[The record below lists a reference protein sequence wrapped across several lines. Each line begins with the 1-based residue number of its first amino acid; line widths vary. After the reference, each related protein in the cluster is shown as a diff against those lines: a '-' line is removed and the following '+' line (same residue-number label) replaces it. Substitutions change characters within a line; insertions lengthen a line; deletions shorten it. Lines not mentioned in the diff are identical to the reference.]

1 MKTLKKL
8 IIIFTS
14 MFMLAALLSCDDG
27 GCVESQA
34 GEVSPKSE
42 WHIIHLSDVSLGCEY
57 KIELAENLK
66 TEYNSLN
73 INNISGVLPNK
84 YKFFYTSEDIKKM
97 TDAGYDCHY
106 GFAMTSAE
114 LKESSQCDVSDSLHL
129 NENDVFKIQKQDVKI
144 YYGIYKLSDD
154 IKEIQGVILTEET
167 RTPAQFSQEKKI
179 SNTTYNT
186 NIDNAIYEFK
196 GHLTVTTVIET
207 QDIDTASEKRT
218 CYPGTITITS
228 IVPKN

>member
-34 GEVSPKSE
+34 GEVSPKFE

-97 TDAGYDCHY
+97 TDAGYDYHY

-114 LKESSQCDVSDSLHL
+114 LKESFQYSNSDDLYL
-129 NENDVFKIQKQDVKI
+129 NDVFKTPEKDVKI
-144 YYGIYKLSDD
+144 YYGIYKLSNDM
-154 IKEIQGVILTEET
+154 KEIQGVILTEEK

>member
-73 INNISGVLPNK
+73 TNNISGVLPNK

-114 LKESSQCDVSDSLHL
+114 LKESFQYSNSDDLYL
-129 NENDVFKIQKQDVKI
+129 NDVFKTPEKDVKI

>member
-114 LKESSQCDVSDSLHL
+114 LKESFQYSNSDDLYL
-129 NENDVFKIQKQDVKI
+129 NDVFKTPEKDVKI

-154 IKEIQGVILTEET
+154 MKEIQGVILTEET

-196 GHLTVTTVIET
+196 GHLTITTVIET

>member
-34 GEVSPKSE
+34 GEVSPKFE

-114 LKESSQCDVSDSLHL
+114 LKESFQYSNSDDLYL
-129 NENDVFKIQKQDVKI
+129 NDVFKTPEKDVKI

-154 IKEIQGVILTEET
+154 MKEIQGVILTEET

-218 CYPGTITITS
+218 YYPGTITITS

>member
-1 MKTLKKL
+1 MGFIRTAFKL
-8 IIIFTS
+8 THPQ
-14 MFMLAALLSCDDG
+14 LLSITR
-27 GCVESQA
+27 EQ
-34 GEVSPKSE
+34 
-42 WHIIHLSDVSLGCEY
+42 
-57 KIELAENLK
+57 
-66 TEYNSLN
+66 N
-73 INNISGVLPNK
+73 I
-84 YKFFYTSEDIKKM
+84 
-97 TDAGYDCHY
+97 
-106 GFAMTSAE
+106 
-114 LKESSQCDVSDSLHL
+114 
-129 NENDVFKIQKQDVKI
+129 KI

-154 IKEIQGVILTEET
+154 MKEIQGVILTEET

>member
-1 MKTLKKL
+1 
-8 IIIFTS
+8 
-14 MFMLAALLSCDDG
+14 
-27 GCVESQA
+27 
-34 GEVSPKSE
+34 
-42 WHIIHLSDVSLGCEY
+42 
-57 KIELAENLK
+57 
-66 TEYNSLN
+66 
-73 INNISGVLPNK
+73 
-84 YKFFYTSEDIKKM
+84 M

-114 LKESSQCDVSDSLHL
+114 LKESFQYSNSDDLYL
-129 NENDVFKIQKQDVKI
+129 NDVFKTPEKDVKI

-154 IKEIQGVILTEET
+154 MKEIQGVILTEET

-218 CYPGTITITS
+218 YYPGTITITS

>member
-34 GEVSPKSE
+34 GEVSPKFE

-114 LKESSQCDVSDSLHL
+114 LKESFQYSNSDDLYL
-129 NENDVFKIQKQDVKI
+129 NDVFKTPEKDVKI

-154 IKEIQGVILTEET
+154 MKEIQGVILTEET
-167 RTPAQFSQEKKI
+167 RTPAKFSQEKKI

-218 CYPGTITITS
+218 CYPDTITITS
-228 IVPKN
+228 IVLKN

>member
-34 GEVSPKSE
+34 GEVSPKFE

-66 TEYNSLN
+66 TKYNSLN

-106 GFAMTSAE
+106 VFAMTSAE
-114 LKESSQCDVSDSLHL
+114 LKESFQYSNSDDLYL
-129 NENDVFKIQKQDVKI
+129 NDVFKTPEKDVKI

-154 IKEIQGVILTEET
+154 MKEIQGVILTEET

>member
-8 IIIFTS
+8 SIIFAS
-14 MFMLAALLSCDDG
+14 MFMLAAFAGCNDG
-27 GCVESQA
+27 ECESDESHVESNTESNTESNNK
-34 GEVSPKSE
+34 GRISFDR
-42 WHIIHLSDVSLGCEY
+42 LFFGCEY

-73 INNISGVLPNK
+73 IKSISCKLSSK
-84 YKFFYTSEDIKKM
+84 YDFKGSR
-97 TDAGYDCHY
+97 A
-106 GFAMTSAE
+106 FAMTSAE
-114 LKESSQCDVSDSLHL
+114 LKESFQYSNSDDLYL
-129 NENDVFKIQKQDVKI
+129 NDVFKTPEKDVKI

>member
-8 IIIFTS
+8 IIIFAS

-34 GEVSPKSE
+34 GEVSPKFE

-114 LKESSQCDVSDSLHL
+114 LKESFQYSNSDDLYL
-129 NENDVFKIQKQDVKI
+129 NDVFKTPEQDVKI

-154 IKEIQGVILTEET
+154 MKEIQGVILTKET

-196 GHLTVTTVIET
+196 GHLTGTTVIET

>member
-8 IIIFTS
+8 SIIFAS

-34 GEVSPKSE
+34 GEVSPKFE

-114 LKESSQCDVSDSLHL
+114 LKESFQYSNSDDLYL
-129 NENDVFKIQKQDVKI
+129 NDVFKTPEKDVKI

-154 IKEIQGVILTEET
+154 MKEIQGVILTEET

>member
-114 LKESSQCDVSDSLHL
+114 LKESFQYSNSDDLYL
-129 NENDVFKIQKQDVKI
+129 NDVFKTPEKDVKI

-228 IVPKN
+228 IDPKN

>member
-97 TDAGYDCHY
+97 TDA
-106 GFAMTSAE
+106 
-114 LKESSQCDVSDSLHL
+114 
-129 NENDVFKIQKQDVKI
+129 I
-144 YYGIYKLSDD
+144 
-154 IKEIQGVILTEET
+154 
-167 RTPAQFSQEKKI
+167 
-179 SNTTYNT
+179 
-186 NIDNAIYEFK
+186 AIMV
-196 GHLTVTTVIET
+196 L
-207 QDIDTASEKRT
+207 Q
-218 CYPGTITITS
+218 
-228 IVPKN
+228 

>member
-34 GEVSPKSE
+34 GEVSPKFE

-66 TEYNSLN
+66 TKYNSLN

-114 LKESSQCDVSDSLHL
+114 LKESFQYSNSDDLYL
-129 NENDVFKIQKQDVKI
+129 NDVFKTPEKDVKI

-154 IKEIQGVILTEET
+154 MKEIQGVILTEET

>member
-114 LKESSQCDVSDSLHL
+114 LKESFQYSNSDDLYL
-129 NENDVFKIQKQDVKI
+129 NDVFKTPEKDVKI

>member
-8 IIIFTS
+8 SIIFAS
-14 MFMLAALLSCDDG
+14 MFMLAAFAGCDDG
-27 GCVESQA
+27 ECESDESHVESNTESNA
-34 GEVSPKSE
+34 ESNTESNTESNNKGRISFDR
-42 WHIIHLSDVSLGCEY
+42 LFFGCEY

-73 INNISGVLPNK
+73 IKSISCKLSSK
-84 YKFFYTSEDIKKM
+84 YDFKGSR
-97 TDAGYDCHY
+97 A
-106 GFAMTSAE
+106 FAMTSAE

-167 RTPAQFSQEKKI
+167 RTPAQFSQSGKLN
-179 SNTTYNT
+179 NTTYNYDT
-186 NIDNAIYEFK
+186 SNAIYEFK
-196 GHLTVTTVIET
+196 GHLTTTT
-207 QDIDTASEKRT
+207 LHAFQDIGTTSEKSII
-218 CYPGTITITS
+218 YPGTITITEITPRS
-228 IVPKN
+228 

>member
-114 LKESSQCDVSDSLHL
+114 LKESFQYSNSDDLYL
-129 NENDVFKIQKQDVKI
+129 NDVFKTPEKDVKI

-154 IKEIQGVILTEET
+154 IKEIQYWATMPDNEGKQTKVISFTIQQYELKQMKTLALEWHNINQMASAVHDFWMAQGVIG
-167 RTPAQFSQEKKI
+167 QDKI
-179 SNTTYNT
+179 QV
-186 NIDNAIYEFK
+186 
-196 GHLTVTTVIET
+196 LL
-207 QDIDTASEKRT
+207 
-218 CYPGTITITS
+218 
-228 IVPKN
+228 

>member
-1 MKTLKKL
+1 
-8 IIIFTS
+8 
-14 MFMLAALLSCDDG
+14 MFMLAAFAGCDDG

-73 INNISGVLPNK
+73 IKSISCKLSSK
-84 YKFFYTSEDIKKM
+84 YDFKGSR
-97 TDAGYDCHY
+97 A
-106 GFAMTSAE
+106 FAMTSAE

-144 YYGIYKLSDD
+144 YYGLYELSNDD
-154 IKEIQGVILTEET
+154 KEIQGVILTEET
-167 RTPAQFSQEKKI
+167 RTPAQFSQSGKLN
-179 SNTTYNT
+179 NTTYNYDT
-186 NIDNAIYEFK
+186 SNAIYEFK
-196 GHLTVTTVIET
+196 GHLTTTT
-207 QDIDTASEKRT
+207 LHAFQDIGTTSEKSII
-218 CYPGTITITS
+218 YPGTITITEITPRS
-228 IVPKN
+228 

>member
-114 LKESSQCDVSDSLHL
+114 LKESFQYSNSDDLYL
-129 NENDVFKIQKQDVKI
+129 NDVFKTPEKDVKI

-196 GHLTVTTVIET
+196 GHLTTTT
-207 QDIDTASEKRT
+207 LHAFQDIGTTSEKSII
-218 CYPGTITITS
+218 YPGTITITS